1 MTIGIGTISRQN
13 GPLNSTR
20 GSSTMSFSSLVTL
33 LVLLLIFIGVVCR
46 VYYWRNYRIHRA
58 SRQEFAT
65 HWLDIVKRRLPFYS
79 KLPTEL
85 QQELQNLIKVF
96 LQEKNFVGCAG
107 QQIDDEIRVTV
118 AAQACLLLLNRKT
131 NQYQKLQSIL
141 VYPSTFIATR
151 EVRDDLGLVSTNH
164 IVLLGESWGQGKVV
178 LAWDN
183 VEKSVRNLRDGHNV
197 VLHEFAH
204 QLDSESG
211 ATNGAP
217 LLQTRGAY
225 KSWAHV
231 FSEEFEDLQRIA
243 ARGGESLIDHYGATN
258 PAEFFAV
265 STETFFERPAQMK
278 ENHRELFQELVKYY
292 QVNPVDWL

>member
-1 MTIGIGTISRQN
+1 
-13 GPLNSTR
+13 
-20 GSSTMSFSSLVTL
+20 MSFSSLVTL
-33 LVLLLIFIGVVCR
+33 LLLLLILVAVIFR
-46 VYYWRNYRIHRA
+46 VFYWRNYRINRIHGQPFSA
-58 SRQEFAT
+58 A
-65 HWLDIVKRRLPFYS
+65 WLEIVKRRLPFYVR
-79 KLPTEL
+79 LPLEL

-96 LQEKNFVGCAG
+96 LLEKNFVGCGG
-107 QQIDDEIRVTV
+107 QQIDDEIRITV

-131 NQYQKLQSIL
+131 NQYQNLQSIL

-151 EVRDDLGLVSTNH
+151 QVRDDLGLVSTNH
-164 IVLLGESWGQGKVV
+164 TALLGESWSHGKVV

-183 VEKSVRNLRDGHNV
+183 VEHGVRNLQDGQNV

-225 KSWAHV
+225 KIWAHV
-231 FSEEFEDLQRIA
+231 FSEEFEQLQRIA
-243 ARGGESLIDHYGATN
+243 SYKGQSLIDHYGATN

-265 STETFFERPAQMK
+265 ATETFFERPAQMK
-278 ENHRELFQELVKYY
+278 ENHRELFEELTKYY
-292 QVNPVDWL
+292 RVNPVEWL

>member
-1 MTIGIGTISRQN
+1 
-13 GPLNSTR
+13 
-20 GSSTMSFSSLVTL
+20 MSFSSLVTL
-33 LVLLLIFIGVVCR
+33 LLLLLILVAVIFR
-46 VYYWRNYRIHRA
+46 VFYWRNYRINRIHGQPFSA
-58 SRQEFAT
+58 A
-65 HWLDIVKRRLPFYS
+65 WLEIVKRRLPFYVR
-79 KLPTEL
+79 LPLEL

-96 LQEKNFVGCAG
+96 LLEKNFVGCGG
-107 QQIDDEIRVTV
+107 QQIDDEIRITV

-131 NQYQKLQSIL
+131 NQYQNLQSIL

-151 EVRDDLGLVSTNH
+151 QVRDDLGLVSTNH
-164 IVLLGESWGQGKVV
+164 TALLGESWSHGKVV

-183 VEKSVRNLRDGHNV
+183 VEHGVRNLQDGQNV

-231 FSEEFEDLQRIA
+231 FSEEFEQLQRIA
-243 ARGGESLIDHYGATN
+243 SYKGQSLIDHYGATN

-265 STETFFERPAQMK
+265 ATETFFERPAQMK
-278 ENHRELFQELVKYY
+278 EYHRELFDELAKYY
-292 QVNPVDWL
+292 RVNPVEWL

>member
-1 MTIGIGTISRQN
+1 
-13 GPLNSTR
+13 
-20 GSSTMSFSSLVTL
+20 MSFSSLVTL
-33 LVLLLIFIGVVCR
+33 LLLLLILVAVIFR
-46 VYYWRNYRIHRA
+46 VFYWRNYRINRIHGQPFSA
-58 SRQEFAT
+58 A
-65 HWLDIVKRRLPFYS
+65 WLEIVKRRLPFYV
-79 KLPTEL
+79 KLPLEL

-96 LQEKNFVGCAG
+96 LLGKNFVGCAG
-107 QQIDDEIRVTV
+107 QQIDDEIRITV

-131 NQYQKLQSIL
+131 NQYQNLQSIL

-151 EVRDDLGLVSTNH
+151 QVRDDLGLVSTNH
-164 IVLLGESWGQGKVV
+164 TALLGESWSHGKVV

-183 VEKSVRNLRDGHNV
+183 VEHGVRNLQDGQNV

-231 FSEEFEDLQRIA
+231 FSEEFEQLQRIA
-243 ARGGESLIDHYGATN
+243 SYKGQSLIDHYGATN

-265 STETFFERPAQMK
+265 ATETFFERPAQMK
-278 ENHRELFQELVKYY
+278 EYHRELFDELTKYY
-292 QVNPVDWL
+292 RVNPVEWL